1 LSPVFGE
8 SSPSEEEEIEEEEDE
23 RDEKEKTKNYIWK
36 MESAT
41 SAATGAATFRRTK
54 RDEQWSREIMKLTCS
69 QAINSAYFELLE
81 HPAASLVSEDILLK
95 LREGRACAQ
104 KLAATSAHASDCPIS
119 ALVAKP
125 TEGTKEVELLISTG
139 ATLKLKFLLSN
150 FLKCLLLGVRTLFS
164 DQVSAETAYLNASE
178 FLTTALNAVG
188 NSAADTAAPDPPF
201 LTVQTLE
208 EIYVEAIGFLST
220 RNPGSNPKDDLLEC
234 EDLDELSK
242 KYARQTILLLL
253 ALGCAKDQLSAAA
266 IFQMLLSLVGEIVLA
281 KRLDFDSDSA
291 SALKNDS
298 FIASSSS
305 AENEDDMSDEED
317 D

>member
-1 LSPVFGE
+1 
-8 SSPSEEEEIEEEEDE
+8 
-23 RDEKEKTKNYIWK
+23 

-41 SAATGAATFRRTK
+41 ATAAATFRRTK
-54 RDEQWSREIMKLTCS
+54 RDEQWSREIMKLPCS

-81 HPAASLVSEDILLK
+81 HPAASLVSEDVLLK
-95 LREGRACAQ
+95 IREGRACAQ

-125 TEGTKEVELLISTG
+125 TEGSKDVELLISTG

-208 EIYVEAIGFLST
+208 EVYVEAIGFLST

-281 KRLDFDSDSA
+281 KRLDFDSESA

-305 AENEDDMSDEED
+305 AENDDDMSDEED
-317 D
+317 N